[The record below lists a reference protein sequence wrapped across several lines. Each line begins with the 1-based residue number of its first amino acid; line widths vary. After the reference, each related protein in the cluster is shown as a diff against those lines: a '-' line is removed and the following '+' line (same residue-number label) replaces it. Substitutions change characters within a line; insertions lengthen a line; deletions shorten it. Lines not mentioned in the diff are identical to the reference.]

1 METAKALWQEIWLIR
16 HGVSL
21 WNKEQIHQ
29 GQSFLEPGL
38 APEGK
43 NQAAAI
49 AKKIKDERVYSIHCS
64 PLPRTVE
71 TARTINEHLGRQTN
85 ISRESGLMEI
95 THGVADGM
103 SYEKIFRDF
112 AESWQAWLGR
122 EMTRP
127 CFPGGESQI
136 EAQIRMVRTMFLIA
150 SFGWSRLDLRE
161 KFYIQNHRI
170 AVVSHGGV
178 NKLFLAHVLE
188 LPAKDNFD
196 IPQEN
201 ACINILLWDDNK
213 FSVKTDA
220 AGKLMINLT
229 DHLGEHRLSP
239 NIRA

>member
-1 METAKALWQEIWLIR
+1 MKTAKALWQEIWLIR
-16 HGVSL
+16 HGVSM

-29 GQSFLEPGL
+29 GQSFREPGL

-49 AKKIKDERVYSIHCS
+49 AQKIKGERVYSIHCS
-64 PLPRTVE
+64 PLPRTIE
-71 TARTINEHLGRQTN
+71 TARAINEHLSHPTN
-85 ISRESGLMEI
+85 ISHQSGLMEI
-95 THGVADGM
+95 THGVADGI
-103 SYEKIFRDF
+103 SYEKIFREY
-112 AESWQAWLGR
+112 AENWQSWFNR

-150 SFGWSRLDLRE
+150 SSTWSGLDLEE
-161 KFYIQNHRI
+161 KFYTQNRRTV
-170 AVVSHGGV
+170 VVSHGGV
-178 NKLFLAHVLE
+178 NKLFLAHVLG

-201 ACINILLWDDNK
+201 ACINILLWDGNN
-213 FSVKTDA
+213 FLVKTDE

-229 DHLGEHRLSP
+229 DHLGEHRMSP
-239 NIRA
+239 NIKV